1 MEKYCPK
8 CRQKRNSRSKFCD
21 ICGTPLEEREG
32 RIKLPHG
39 MKEKVFRKDGYRC
52 RMCGASKED
61 GIELTIDHIIPLAA
75 GGTNDLDNLQTL
87 CRECNENKANLI
99 LPSGLEIDI
108 ETKQNELKLLNDLL
122 AQEESKLSNNLD
134 PDQKIDILF
143 NIKQLKE
150 KQIPLVESE
159 LKELNNQFNEEQR
172 KLNAEKREKEKR
184 EKLFKKL
191 YVYLDDSTLHI
202 LKRYFSIHEESKED
216 ILRVLVEEHDEK
228 EINNAIFEKFN
239 NDLNDNQRYLSC
251 YRFNNS
257 KKDFVDFLM
266 KTGLSKDNLVNEL
279 NSSRGKLFNELN
291 RNLNNRQKYLLKMY
305 FSLGDCTT
313 DADLITYLI
322 NSRYTEKKILQLIK
336 SYQHQ
341 LYDELNSKL
350 SRKHLKLIKMH
361 YSINDYSRSQT
372 INFLFDKNIFTIGE
386 VFEIIGDS
394 LINDLVKNLNI
405 NDISLLRYKY
415 SHLRSD
421 EELYSFLIRKG
432 YSIEYIHDLIKKIK
446 EELYIELKN
455 ELDYQKVYELSRMLN
470 LPNSKEKVINYLI
483 ENYTVEGINNLN
495 NLLNR

>member
-291 RNLNNRQKYLLKMY
+291 RNLNNRQKYLLKMM
-305 FSLGDCTT
+305 
-313 DADLITYLI
+313 
-322 NSRYTEKKILQLIK
+322 N
-336 SYQHQ
+336 
-341 LYDELNSKL
+341 
-350 SRKHLKLIKMH
+350 
-361 YSINDYSRSQT
+361 
-372 INFLFDKNIFTIGE
+372 
-386 VFEIIGDS
+386 
-394 LINDLVKNLNI
+394 
-405 NDISLLRYKY
+405 
-415 SHLRSD
+415 
-421 EELYSFLIRKG
+421 
-432 YSIEYIHDLIKKIK
+432 
-446 EELYIELKN
+446 
-455 ELDYQKVYELSRMLN
+455 
-470 LPNSKEKVINYLI
+470 
-483 ENYTVEGINNLN
+483 
-495 NLLNR
+495 

>member
-61 GIELTIDHIIPLAA
+61 GIELTIDHIIPLST

-172 KLNAEKREKEKR
+172 KLNADKREKEKR

-239 NDLNDNQRYLSC
+239 NDLNDNQR
-251 YRFNNS
+251 
-257 KKDFVDFLM
+257 
-266 KTGLSKDNLVNEL
+266 
-279 NSSRGKLFNELN
+279 
-291 RNLNNRQKYLLKMY
+291 
-305 FSLGDCTT
+305 
-313 DADLITYLI
+313 
-322 NSRYTEKKILQLIK
+322 
-336 SYQHQ
+336 
-341 LYDELNSKL
+341 
-350 SRKHLKLIKMH
+350 
-361 YSINDYSRSQT
+361 
-372 INFLFDKNIFTIGE
+372 
-386 VFEIIGDS
+386 
-394 LINDLVKNLNI
+394 
-405 NDISLLRYKY
+405 
-415 SHLRSD
+415 
-421 EELYSFLIRKG
+421 
-432 YSIEYIHDLIKKIK
+432 
-446 EELYIELKN
+446 
-455 ELDYQKVYELSRMLN
+455 
-470 LPNSKEKVINYLI
+470 
-483 ENYTVEGINNLN
+483 
-495 NLLNR
+495 

>member
-8 CRQKRNSRSKFCD
+8 CSQKRNSRSHFCD

-32 RIKLPHG
+32 RIKLPPG
-39 MKEKVFRKDGYRC
+39 MKEKVFRNDGYRC

-108 ETKQNELKLLNDLL
+108 ETKQNELKLLNNLL
-122 AQEESKLSNNLD
+122 EQEESKLSNNLD
-134 PDQKIDILF
+134 PDEKIDILF

-159 LKELNNQFNEEQR
+159 LKELNNQFNVEQR
-172 KLNAEKREKEKR
+172 KLNEEKQEKEKR

-202 LKRYFSIHEESKED
+202 LKRYFSIDEESKEN

-239 NDLNDNQRYLSC
+239 NDLNDNQRYWVC

-266 KTGLSKDNLVNEL
+266 KTGLSKDKLLNEL
-279 NSSRGKLFNELN
+279 KSSRGKLFNELN
-291 RNLNNRQKYLLKMY
+291 RNLNYRQKYLLKMY
-305 FSLGDCTT
+305 FSLGDCT
-313 DADLITYLI
+313 DADLITHLI
-322 NSRYTEKKILQLIK
+322 NSQYTEKKLLQLIK

-341 LYDELNSKL
+341 LYDELDSKL
-350 SRKHLKLIKMH
+350 SKKHLKLIKIH
-361 YSINDYSRSQT
+361 YSITDYSKSQT

-386 VFEIIGDS
+386 VVEIIEDS

-405 NDISLLRYKY
+405 NDTSLLRYKY
-415 SHLRSD
+415 SHLRSN
-421 EELYSFLIRKG
+421 EELYSFLMRKG
-432 YSIEYIHDLIKKIK
+432 YSIEYIHDLIKEIK
-446 EELYIELKN
+446 EELYVELKN
-455 ELDYQKVYELSRMLN
+455 ELDYQKVYKLSRMLN

-483 ENYTVEGINNLN
+483 ENYTVEGINRLTNI
-495 NLLNR
+495 LNR